1 MWTVMGGRGE
11 NITENFLHSFKNA
24 HDLYYYKTLYI
35 YCDVKGLV
43 NMKTLDIYILYI
55 EYG

>member
-24 HDLYYYKTLYI
+24 HDLYYHKTLYI